1 MSDFYVLVF
10 FKSRVKR
17 KTLRGGVR
25 SFEGRYDG
33 SWGGWV
39 CEEEKFFFVMFIY
52 IFLVNSSTLLHTII
66 SSFVVYRGR
75 TISVEK

>member
-1 MSDFYVLVF
+1 M
-10 FKSRVKR
+10 
-17 KTLRGGVR
+17 GHG
-25 SFEGRYDG
+25 
-33 SWGGWV
+33 GGWV
-39 CEEEKFFFVMFIY
+39 CEEEKFFVMFIY